1 MKNIDL
7 LELYKQ
13 LSNEEKEEF
22 IDLIIKDINESIEKN
37 QKKKDAIIGKKNRRY
52 SSKSKKNL
60 IKIKKNTD

>member
-22 IDLIIKDINESIEKN
+22 IDLIIKDINESIEKKSEKERCEHC
-37 QKKKDAIIGKKNRRY
+37 QKK
-52 SSKSKKNL
+52 
-60 IKIKKNTD
+60 

>member
-22 IDLIIKDINESIEKN
+22 IDLIIKDINESIEKKSEKERCDHW
-37 QKKKDAIIGKKNRRY
+37 QKNRRY
-52 SSKSKKNL
+52 SSKSKKIN
-60 IKIKKNTD
+60 

>member
-22 IDLIIKDINESIEKN
+22 IDLIIKDINETIEKKSEKERCEHW
-37 QKKKDAIIGKKNRRY
+37 QKKWKTLFKKQ
-52 SSKSKKNL
+52 KKFN
-60 IKIKKNTD
+60 

>member
-22 IDLIIKDINESIEKN
+22 IDLIIKDINETIEKKSEKERCEHW
-37 QKKKDAIIGKKNRRY
+37 QKK
-52 SSKSKKNL
+52 
-60 IKIKKNTD
+60 

>member
-13 LSNEEKEEF
+13 LSNEAKEEF
-22 IDLIIKDINESIEKN
+22 IDLIIKDINESIEKKSEKERCDHW
-37 QKKKDAIIGKKNRRY
+37 QKKQKIFFKKQ
-52 SSKSKKNL
+52 KNL